1 MKNRASAPY
10 AWALRLN
17 MTLLASIVGAV
28 LVGVAFV
35 YSASSIRE
43 ADALRRLYLLHAQMG
58 VAGLLVCL
66 GLAYLNYQD
75 ILRAG
80 WLFYAGAL
88 LLLLATLLFGEKTM
102 GARRWF
108 AGIQPAELAKLATIL
123 VLADLFGGRK
133 PSRGLGGYLL
143 ALAVAAA
150 PVALILL
157 QPDLGTALVF
167 APTVFAMLFVAR
179 VAPRAVLGTVV
190 VAALAAVLMLG
201 LLEAS
206 ESEDVPPPTRERIRK
221 IVPLTAYQRDRLVVF
236 LYPDRDPFGRGWNK
250 RQSEIAVG
258 SGGLWGK
265 GYLKGDQNLLGYLP
279 ASVASND
286 FIFSVLAEETGF
298 AGAVIVLLLFAGILI
313 PTLAVAYV
321 CADGAGRLLCAG
333 VATLT
338 FCHMA
343 VNIGMT
349 VGLLPV
355 TGLPLPFIS
364 SGRTFLLTM
373 MTAYGLVQ
381 SVAVHGRETAPRFQ
395 CGEE

>member
-1 MKNRASAPY
+1 MSDDTLGFGG
-10 AWALRLN
+10 WAARLN
-17 MTLLASIVGAV
+17 ITLLVSMAGAL

-43 ADALRRLYLLHAQMG
+43 VDTLRRLYLLHAQMG
-58 VAGLLVCL
+58 AAGLAICL
-66 GLAYLNYQD
+66 GLAYLDYRVV
-75 ILRAG
+75 LRWG

-88 LLLLATLLFGEKTM
+88 GLLALTLLFGETTM
-102 GARRWF
+102 GARRWIG
-108 AGIQPAELAKLATIL
+108 GIQPAEAAKLATLI
-123 VLADLFGGRK
+123 VLAQLLGRR
-133 PSRGLGGYLL
+133 SAQRGWKTYLL
-143 ALAVAAA
+143 ALAVTAA
-150 PVALILL
+150 PLALILK

-167 APTVFAMLFVAR
+167 IPPLFAMLFVAR
-179 VAPRAVLGTVV
+179 VAPRAVGLTVG
-190 VAALAAVLMLG
+190 AAVLAVVLLLG
-201 LLEAS
+201 LLTAS
-206 ESEDVPPPTRERIRK
+206 ESPEVRPAFRERVRRAL
-221 IVPLTAYQRDRLVVF
+221 PLNDYQRARLVVF
-236 LYPDRDPFGRGWNK
+236 LFPDRDPFGRGWNK

-258 SGGLWGK
+258 SGGVWGK

-298 AGAVIVLLLFAGILI
+298 AGSLIVLLLFAGIVI

-321 CADGAGRLLCAG
+321 CTDGAGRLLCTG
-333 VATLT
+333 VATVT
-338 FCHMA
+338 FCHMV

-364 SGRTFLLTM
+364 YGRTFLLTM

-381 SVAVHGRETAPRFQ
+381 SVAVHGRDHTPHFS
-395 CGEE
+395 GE